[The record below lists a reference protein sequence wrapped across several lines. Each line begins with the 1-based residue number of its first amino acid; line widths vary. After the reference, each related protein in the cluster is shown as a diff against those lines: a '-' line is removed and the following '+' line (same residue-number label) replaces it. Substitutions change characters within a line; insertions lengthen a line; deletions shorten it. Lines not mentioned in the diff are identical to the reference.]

1 MIDAY
6 HSITVSKK
14 LPNKGSGILLSYDHH
29 DVQVKN
35 WITIDARNLI
45 SENEEAWFSEIQK
58 WHSSICKIYEN
69 ENKYWWLTPG
79 SRLII
84 WKSFDVF
91 HFKPL
96 LFFLAVVQ
104 LFEKYE
110 CDIWIVGGEDEFAI
124 YLKEWKRDGGSVH
137 NFHVD
142 INIGLNRFF
151 DFGYRFLRPLLNLS
165 KGVLRNL
172 FLLIHSQKNNIK
184 SGSVVISSMIFN
196 ANVLRFSG
204 DHYFGRMFDLDFR
217 SDDDNL
223 LWAYGDGVAI
233 KNSAEG
239 CLSANK
245 RNYIFSND
253 FFSLGDLFLSIMDA
267 IRLRKKNCTR
277 SKKVESLV
285 INSRK
290 LNFFTK
296 RFINTLI
303 NQQFPIDAFVKYRQ
317 FTRILSESKASTV
330 VYPYEEQI
338 YERAILFAAQE
349 QPRVIK
355 TIGFAHATYSNGH
368 LFLSRP
374 ENSHCPRADV
384 IGVTGEIAKY
394 FFMRHGFKSDELYI
408 VGSPRFSFL
417 SPEKVVV
424 SAGAKPRLLLICSF
438 GFEFLNFASVVI
450 NNRSKFSKYEIAIR
464 RSYHSW
470 KAEQDEAERML
481 QVAQVEYKCE
491 PGDLREQI
499 AWADIVIFELTTAG
513 LEASLQGKYIVRL
526 SLNEV
531 LPGILFPDNL
541 DKNVIPYCKTGD
553 EFFLEISNFLS
564 LDRENQIKKIAEQQN
579 LVSRLISPVNQKTLH
594 TMLISK

>member
-1 MIDAY
+1 MNNA
-6 HSITVSKK
+6 HPSITVSEE
-14 LPNKGSGILLSYDHH
+14 LPNKGAGILLSYDHQCI
-29 DVQVKN
+29 QVKN
-35 WITIDARNLI
+35 WITIDARSLI
-45 SENEEAWFSEIQK
+45 SENEEAWFSEIKK

-69 ENKYWWLTPG
+69 ENEYWWLTPG

-96 LFFLAVVQ
+96 LFFLAIVQ
-104 LFEKYE
+104 LFEKYN
-110 CDIWIVGGEDEFAI
+110 CNIWIVGGDDELAI
-124 YLKEWKRDGGSVH
+124 YLREWRRDGGSVKK
-137 NFHVD
+137 FHVD
-142 INIGLNRFF
+142 ISISLNRFF
-151 DFGYRFLRPLLNLS
+151 NFGYGFLRPLLNLS

-172 FLLIHSQKNNIK
+172 ILLIQAQKSNIK

-204 DHYFGRMFDLDFR
+204 DHYFGRMFDLEFGQGN
-217 SDDDNL
+217 DNL
-223 LWAYGDGVAI
+223 LWAYGDGVPT
-233 KNSAEG
+233 KNSARG
-239 CLSANK
+239 CLSVNK

-253 FFSLGDLFLSIMDA
+253 FFSLGDLIFSIIA
-267 IRLRKKNCTR
+267 AVRLRKKNCTR

-303 NQQFPIDAFVKYRQ
+303 NQQFPIDAFVKYKQ
-317 FTRILSESKASTV
+317 YTRILSESKASTV

-338 YERAILFAAQE
+338 YERAILFAAQD
-349 QPRVIK
+349 QRRVIR

-368 LFLSRP
+368 LFLSHS
-374 ENSHCPRADV
+374 ESSHCPRPDA
-384 IGVTGEIAKY
+384 IGVTGQIAKL
-394 FFMRHGFKSDELYI
+394 FFMHHGFKSDELYI

-417 SPEKVVV
+417 GPEKFAID
-424 SAGAKPRLLLICSF
+424 SGSKPKLLLICSF
-438 GFEFLNFASVVI
+438 GFEFLNFASIVI
-450 NNRSKFSKYEIAIR
+450 NNKSKFSKYEIAIR

-470 KAEQDEAERML
+470 KSEQDEAERLL
-481 QVAQVEYKCE
+481 QMAQIQYRCE

-531 LPGILFPDNL
+531 LPGILFPDNI
-541 DKNVIPYCKTGD
+541 DKNIISYCKTAN
-553 EFFLEISNFLS
+553 EFFLDISNFLS
-564 LDRENQIKKIAEQQN
+564 LHRGDQIKRIAEQQN
-579 LVSRLISPVNQKTLH
+579 LVSRLISPVNQKTLQK
-594 TMLISK
+594 MLFSK

>member
-1 MIDAY
+1 MINAY
-6 HSITVSKK
+6 HSITVSEK
-14 LPNKGSGILLSYDHH
+14 LPNKGAGILLSYDHQ

-35 WITIDARNLI
+35 WITIDARSLI
-45 SENEEAWFSEIQK
+45 SENEEAWFYEIQK

-104 LFEKYE
+104 LFERYD
-110 CDIWIVGGEDEFAI
+110 CNIWIVGGGDELAL
-124 YLKEWKRDGGSVH
+124 YLREWKRDGGSVN

-142 INIGLNRFF
+142 INIGLNIFF

-172 FLLIHSQKNNIK
+172 ILLIHSQKNNIK

-196 ANVLRFSG
+196 TNVLRFSG
-204 DHYFGRMFDLDFR
+204 DHYFGRMFDLGFR
-217 SDDDNL
+217 PGEDNF

-239 CLSANK
+239 YLSANK
-245 RNYIFSND
+245 RNYIFCND
-253 FFSLGDLFLSIMDA
+253 FISLGDLFFSIMA
-267 IRLRKKNCTR
+267 AVRLRKKNCTR

-290 LNFFTK
+290 LNVFTK

-303 NQQFPIDAFVKYRQ
+303 NQQFPVDAFVKYRQ
-317 FTRILSESKASTV
+317 FTRILNESKASTV

-349 QPRVIK
+349 QPRAIR

-368 LFLSRP
+368 LFLSRSQ
-374 ENSHCPRADV
+374 NGHCPRPDA
-384 IGVTGEIAKY
+384 IGVTGEIAKH
-394 FFMRHGFKSDELYI
+394 FFMCHGFKSDELYI
-408 VGSPRFSFL
+408 VGSPRFSFS

-424 SAGAKPRLLLICSF
+424 GAGAKPKLLLICSF
-438 GFEFLNFASVVI
+438 GFEFLNFASIVI
-450 NNRSKFSKYEIAIR
+450 NNKSKFSKYEIAIR

-470 KAEQDEAERML
+470 RAEQDEAERML
-481 QVAQVEYKCE
+481 QVAQVQYKCE
-491 PGDLREQI
+491 PGDLKEQI
-499 AWADIVIFELTTAG
+499 AWADIVFFELTTAG

-531 LPGILFPDNL
+531 LPGILFPDYL
-541 DKNVIPYCKTGD
+541 DKNIIPYCKTAD
-553 EFFLEISNFLS
+553 EFFLETSHFLS
-564 LDRENQIKKIAEQQN
+564 LERGNQIKKIADQQN

-594 TMLISK
+594 KMLISK